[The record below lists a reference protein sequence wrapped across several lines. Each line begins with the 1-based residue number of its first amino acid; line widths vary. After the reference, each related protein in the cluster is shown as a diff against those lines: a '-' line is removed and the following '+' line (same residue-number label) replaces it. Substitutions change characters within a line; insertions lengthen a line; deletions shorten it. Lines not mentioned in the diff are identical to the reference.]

1 MLTDHVR
8 DFAGTAAVFGFFAA
22 SWFGWAQESP
32 PTRWKPLLLT
42 GSVLSM
48 LTAVAGGLLLWRLWS
63 RGSAFDDTTA
73 PRFGIVVGIEF
84 GVAALGAVILAVR
97 RRAELI
103 PPWIALVVGVH
114 LFPVAAILDY
124 PLLHVV
130 AAGVT
135 IAALAALAAVPAAR
149 RRSIAVSAT
158 TGLPTGAVLLTG
170 GLVSLAY
177 AVMAL

>member
-22 SWFGWAQESP
+22 SWFGWAQEGP
-32 PTRWKPLLLT
+32 PPRWKPLLVT

-48 LTAVAGGLLLWRLWS
+48 VVAVAGGLLLWRLWD
-63 RGSAFDDTTA
+63 RGTAFDDTTG
-73 PRFGIVVGIEF
+73 PRFGIVVGLEV
-84 GVAALGAVILAVR
+84 GAAALGAVLLAVR

-103 PPWIALVVGVH
+103 PAWVALVVGVH

-124 PLLHVV
+124 PLMHLV
-130 AAGVT
+130 ATDVT
-135 IAALAALAAVPAAR
+135 VAALAAVPVAR
-149 RRSIAVSAT
+149 RRSIAVSAA
-158 TGLPTGAVLLTG
+158 TGLPTGSVLLAG

-177 AVMAL
+177 AVAAL